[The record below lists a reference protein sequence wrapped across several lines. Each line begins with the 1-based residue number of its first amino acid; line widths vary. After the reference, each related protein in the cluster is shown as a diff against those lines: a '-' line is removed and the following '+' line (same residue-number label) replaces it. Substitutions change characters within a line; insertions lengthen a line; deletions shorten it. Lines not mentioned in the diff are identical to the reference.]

1 MNETIDPENH
11 VHHALLA
18 ARLPRLL
25 GTALAGDG
33 AQDAILQTL
42 STEVLA
48 IAPELRDAFDAIVA
62 ACRRGD
68 PRSEHCDVAG
78 FVAVLDA
85 RAADDRSL
93 HVREV
98 GDACLLLLGDPA
110 RRETCRRLAASA
122 RAELARVS
130 AASVVRSQAAVDG
143 LPLFNPRELK
153 HLVDEMELERDDVD
167 DEIDIGSVIPV
178 APRPAAVNAT
188 HLLLRDW
195 YLAARHLVEEANYLV
210 VGLHVMAGGYDG
222 QYFGTSIPELARQFG
237 EQITRNLRN
246 FSIDRANLAKD
257 RQLLKLRQEMERAR
271 EPSQDGELGNGA
283 APPDGA
289 ARQDGRVLV
298 CPALPKNSPP
308 KAKEIAR
315 GYEAVMGSHLPLVR
329 TPDLAAARKDLV
341 REFPHCEQAVD
352 LALRHLV
359 GKPYVELP
367 PLLLRGA
374 PGVGKS
380 RFARRLGEVLGV
392 GVMRLDGS
400 NDGGASFGGTE
411 RRWYSTEPNR
421 PFMACARFGEA
432 NPMLLV
438 DEIDKAPT
446 RSDYGRLWDAMLQ
459 FMEPETAAR
468 YRDPSMQMEMDL
480 SHVSIVATA
489 NATETMP
496 GPLLDRFA
504 GIIDLPK
511 PGRRHLPALAA
522 HLGRELATE
531 SGWDERFVEP
541 FSQVELDLM
550 HRAWRGDSVR
560 RLRRI
565 VQTVIR
571 GRERAGRATLN

>member
-1 MNETIDPENH
+1 MNAAIDPETH

-25 GTALAGDG
+25 GIALASDG
-33 AQDAILQTL
+33 AQEAALQTL

-48 IAPELRDAFDAIVA
+48 IAPELGDAFDAVVA
-62 ACRRGD
+62 ACRSGD
-68 PRSEHCDVAG
+68 PKPENRDVAG

-85 RAADDRSL
+85 RASEDRSL

-122 RAELARVS
+122 REELARVS
-130 AASVVRSQAAVDG
+130 AASLVRSQAAVDG

-153 HLVDEMELERDDVD
+153 HLVEEMELERDDVD
-167 DEIDIGSVIPV
+167 DEIDIGSVV
-178 APRPAAVNAT
+178 SRPAAVNAT
-188 HLLLRDW
+188 HVLLRDW

-222 QYFGTSIPELARQFG
+222 RYFGTSIPELARQFG

-257 RQLLKLRQEMERAR
+257 RQILKLRKEMSQAQD
-271 EPSQDGELGNGA
+271 SAQDGAQGEGA
-283 APPDGA
+283 AYPETLA
-289 ARQDGRVLV
+289 KQDGRVMV
-298 CPALPKNSPP
+298 CPDLPKNSPV

-315 GYEAVMGSHLPLVR
+315 GYEAIMGCYLPLAR
-329 TPDLAAARKDLV
+329 TPDLANARKTLV
-341 REFPHCEQAVD
+341 AEFPHCEQAVD
-352 LALRHLV
+352 QALRHLV

-367 PLLLRGA
+367 PLLLRGP

-432 NPMLLV
+432 NPLLLI

-522 HLGRELATE
+522 HLGRELATQ

>member
-1 MNETIDPENH
+1 MNEPIDPENH
-11 VHHALLA
+11 VHHELLA

-25 GTALAGDG
+25 GTALASDG
-33 AQDAILQTL
+33 ARDAVLQTL

-62 ACRRGD
+62 AWRRGD
-68 PRSEHCDVAG
+68 PRPEHRDVAG

-98 GDACLLLLGDPA
+98 GDACLLLLGDPE

-122 RAELARVS
+122 RGELTRVS
-130 AASVVRSQAAVDG
+130 AASLVRSQAAVDG

-153 HLVDEMELERDDVD
+153 HLVDEMELERDDDD
-167 DEIDIGSVIPV
+167 DEIDIGSVVSRP
-178 APRPAAVNAT
+178 PAANAT
-188 HLLLRDW
+188 HVLLRDW

-257 RQLLKLRQEMERAR
+257 RQLLKLRQEMERGR
-271 EPSQDGELGNGA
+271 EPSQDREPGND
-283 APPDGA
+283 APSPDGA
-289 ARQDGRVLV
+289 ARQDGRVMV
-298 CPALPKNSPP
+298 CPALPKDSPP

-329 TPDLAAARKDLV
+329 TPDLADARKALV
-341 REFPHCEQAVD
+341 TEFPHCEQAVD
-352 LALRHLV
+352 LTLRHLV
-359 GKPYVELP
+359 GKPHVELP
-367 PLLLRGA
+367 PLLFRGP

-421 PFMACARFGEA
+421 PFMACARFGAA

-459 FMEPETAAR
+459 FMERETAER
-468 YRDPSMQMEMDL
+468 FRDPCMQMEMNL

-489 NATETMP
+489 NATENMP

-504 GIIDLPK
+504 GVIELPK
-511 PGRRHLPALAA
+511 PGRRHLPALAS
-522 HLGRELATE
+522 HLGRELAAE

-541 FSQVELDLM
+541 FTQVELDLM

-571 GRERAGRATLN
+571 GRERAQRANLN